1 MSSENPYAPPEI
13 SEPLTPATPLEK
25 VRAAH
30 ATVKWVSTVMV
41 VTASLNLLFSV
52 ICSIGFGLE
61 HYDLIPNTRSPFTP
75 IGFAIGASGTLHSL
89 FVIIC
94 ALRMRVLQNHGWSS
108 LAAFSLAIPCSNMFG
123 IFLFPVG
130 VWALYVL
137 ERPHIKAVF
146 YAVKHDNILLRD
158 S

>member
-41 VTASLNLLFSV
+41 VTASLNLLFGVLGLISLLLEKRSSNEEQ
-52 ICSIGFGLE
+52 IIIIPFLTGYFIGSFLTAG
-61 HYDLIPNTRSPFTP
+61 
-75 IGFAIGASGTLHSL
+75 
-89 FVIIC
+89 FVIAS
-94 ALRMRVLQNHGWSS
+94 ALRLRYLQNHGWGMFAALVMS
-108 LAAFSLAIPCSNMFG
+108 LPCLGLFW
-123 IFLFPVG
+123 IFNFPIG

-137 ERPHIKAVF
+137 QRPHIKAAF